1 MFSQFVGDERPKM
14 LRKPAKDAKKPISI
28 KCVITLSWLD
38 LLFSLT
44 MSHPGSSKS
53 TGVDWEKYQ
62 QKFDDEFVAS
72 GAKDKI
78 VQTTRERLNNSE
90 WADEVQNRFEEY
102 MKEKGLKPGDLT
114 EYQMQEICRHLRDEL
129 RRIIPSEVKQGLLS
143 LVSDFVDGQLH
154 KVKREI
160 LS

>member
-1 MFSQFVGDERPKM
+1 
-14 LRKPAKDAKKPISI
+14 
-28 KCVITLSWLD
+28 
-38 LLFSLT
+38 